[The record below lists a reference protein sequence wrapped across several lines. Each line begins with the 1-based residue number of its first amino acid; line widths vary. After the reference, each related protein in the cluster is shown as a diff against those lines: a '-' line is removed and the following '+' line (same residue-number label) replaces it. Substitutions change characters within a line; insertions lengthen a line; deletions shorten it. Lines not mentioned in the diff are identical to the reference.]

1 MTKTNEVG
9 VDFTVHSA
17 PTPLVRDLISYK
29 EKNMTNSKESCCT
42 GDVVSTT
49 LGKVGVNRSLLI
61 TLALIPFAWEGV
73 NWVAGAVRE
82 LWNLIASV

>member
-1 MTKTNEVG
+1 MANTNG
-9 VDFTVHSA
+9 
-17 PTPLVRDLISYK
+17 
-29 EKNMTNSKESCCT
+29 SCWST
-42 GDVVSTT
+42 GTDVVATT
-49 LGKVGVNRSLLI
+49 LGKIGVNRSLLV

>member
-1 MTKTNEVG
+1 M
-9 VDFTVHSA
+9 A
-17 PTPLVRDLISYK
+17 
-29 EKNMTNSKESCCT
+29 NSNGSC
-42 GDVVSTT
+42 GAASDVVAST
-49 LGKVGVNRSLLI
+49 LNKVGINRSLLI